1 MYYFLLIIL
10 ELNNDNVVLA
20 TMNSNINLDMYSNN
34 IYLNDFVEL
43 ANSFKC
49 EYFTEDAFC
58 QRIND
63 NFKKDLLFMSLNLQ
77 SLPAKWNQL
86 LNFFDFLNNST
97 INPDFFAF
105 QECWKISK
113 DFFDI
118 PGYNLFHKCREERN
132 GGGVGFFVKKEYFCK
147 VIENSRFYV
156 ENIFEAIALQVEIPN
171 VKSCI
176 VVSLYRPPAAENMN
190 TFFES
195 LIYLFETL
203 NEFKIPV
210 YLFTDS
216 NINFMNIGDNINS
229 NILFD
234 HSIGNGYF
242 QLISKCTRIAGNSRT
257 LIDQIFTSHDVSNIS
272 KSGVIIDSMS
282 DHFITFCCVKTKN
295 KITSSNDKF
304 SFHRNFSSFKKDRFL
319 QDLSIISWDDVYSSN
334 CPTEAYNYFWDT
346 FKLLFDIHFPLVR
359 KRINKNKTPVN
370 KFMTQGLLKSR
381 KTKLKLA
388 RKAKINPSIENIDR
402 SRTYRNIYN
411 SLIRKAK
418 KLYFKSRLAES
429 YDNSKKLWQVINE
442 ACNKRSKLNSVDKLR
457 IGENIISDPQQIAN
471 HFNEHFSQVGK
482 KTVASLPTKNVN
494 FRDYLP
500 PPNPHSFFM
509 LPTAPGEVLQVILG
523 FTKKES
529 CDVNDISF
537 NLLQKVAFPISKP
550 LSHIFNLSIETGIF
564 PEKMKISKTI
574 PIFKNGSPL
583 ELENHR
589 GVSIVD
595 SFSKIYEKLAS
606 TRLIDFL
613 TRSNFFYDKQFAFLK
628 GRSTNHAILQI
639 FNYVTNSIN
648 SKKYTLAIFL
658 DVAKAFDS
666 VDHQILFSKL
676 ENAGVRGLSLKWFK
690 SFLSN
695 RKQKVKIGKIWSS
708 TLKEMDISVLQG
720 SIIGVILFL
729 IFVNDLYNCDPELF
743 AVLFAD
749 DLTSLISHDNIKTL
763 NELGNKCI
771 DKLLNWYTANKL
783 AIHPGKSR
791 YMIFKAPYVSL
802 DMLPKM
808 KPTEFPYFPLFLNM
822 NNEGENNISKIKL
835 IKGVPN
841 ESETSLKVLGILIDQ
856 HLNLQDHAKA
866 IHSKVSKNIYMLNQ
880 VKNVLDSQTLKL
892 IYFAHIHSH
901 LNYCSNILNMCT
913 TTALKPLIVLQ
924 KKAIRMIFKLP
935 GRAHTAQLFIDN
947 EILPLNELIDFTI
960 FMFMFDFVRGN
971 LPLSFDTHWSENGQI
986 NLNNYALRN
995 ATDLH
1000 IPRTI
1005 YKYLD
1010 SHPLYN
1016 FAKLWNDL
1024 PNNLKVVHNRNE
1036 FECSIKNLLVNRIT
1050 V

>member
-1 MYYFLLIIL
+1 M
-10 ELNNDNVVLA
+10 
-20 TMNSNINLDMYSNN
+20 
-34 IYLNDFVEL
+34 
-43 ANSFKC
+43 
-49 EYFTEDAFC
+49 
-58 QRIND
+58 
-63 NFKKDLLFMSLNLQ
+63 LF
-77 SLPAKWNQL
+77 
-86 LNFFDFLNNST
+86 
-97 INPDFFAF
+97 
-105 QECWKISK
+105 
-113 DFFDI
+113 
-118 PGYNLFHKCREERN
+118 
-132 GGGVGFFVKKEYFCK
+132 
-147 VIENSRFYV
+147 
-156 ENIFEAIALQVEIPN
+156 FEAIALQVEIPN

-176 VVSLYRPPAAENMN
+176 VVSLYRPPAAEHMN

-550 LSHIFNLSIETGIF
+550 LSHI
-564 PEKMKISKTI
+564 
-574 PIFKNGSPL
+574 
-583 ELENHR
+583 
-589 GVSIVD
+589 
-595 SFSKIYEKLAS
+595 Y
-606 TRLIDFL
+606 LICL
-613 TRSNFFYDKQFAFLK
+613 LRQVFFQKKWKFQKQFQFLK
-628 GRSTNHAILQI
+628 
-639 FNYVTNSIN
+639 
-648 SKKYTLAIFL
+648 
-658 DVAKAFDS
+658 
-666 VDHQILFSKL
+666 
-676 ENAGVRGLSLKWFK
+676 
-690 SFLSN
+690 
-695 RKQKVKIGKIWSS
+695 
-708 TLKEMDISVLQG
+708 MVL
-720 SIIGVILFL
+720 L
-729 IFVNDLYNCDPELF
+729 
-743 AVLFAD
+743 
-749 DLTSLISHDNIKTL
+749 
-763 NELGNKCI
+763 
-771 DKLLNWYTANKL
+771 
-783 AIHPGKSR
+783 
-791 YMIFKAPYVSL
+791 
-802 DMLPKM
+802 
-808 KPTEFPYFPLFLNM
+808 
-822 NNEGENNISKIKL
+822 
-835 IKGVPN
+835 
-841 ESETSLKVLGILIDQ
+841 
-856 HLNLQDHAKA
+856 
-866 IHSKVSKNIYMLNQ
+866 
-880 VKNVLDSQTLKL
+880 
-892 IYFAHIHSH
+892 
-901 LNYCSNILNMCT
+901 
-913 TTALKPLIVLQ
+913 
-924 KKAIRMIFKLP
+924 
-935 GRAHTAQLFIDN
+935 
-947 EILPLNELIDFTI
+947 
-960 FMFMFDFVRGN
+960 
-971 LPLSFDTHWSENGQI
+971 
-986 NLNNYALRN
+986 
-995 ATDLH
+995 
-1000 IPRTI
+1000 
-1005 YKYLD
+1005 
-1010 SHPLYN
+1010 
-1016 FAKLWNDL
+1016 
-1024 PNNLKVVHNRNE
+1024 
-1036 FECSIKNLLVNRIT
+1036 
-1050 V
+1050 